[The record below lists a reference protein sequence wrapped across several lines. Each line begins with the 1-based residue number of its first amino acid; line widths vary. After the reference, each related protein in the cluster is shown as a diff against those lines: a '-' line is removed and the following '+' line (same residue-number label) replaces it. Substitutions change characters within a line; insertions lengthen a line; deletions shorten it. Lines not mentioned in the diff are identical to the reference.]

1 MARTAAAAGSTLQG
15 GLAMTANGSPDR
27 LELALG
33 SASSRDFI
41 TAACVDR
48 RTGEVHWVGGDD
60 PIENALPD
68 DVDDDPNYARVPD
81 KHELDLGN
89 RLASRC
95 ARDCAPV
102 LLDAVHDAFRRRG
115 AWSRFKDMLDAK
127 DLLQAWYE
135 YENQATVEALTDR
148 AEGEGFAVVA

>member
-1 MARTAAAAGSTLQG
+1 
-15 GLAMTANGSPDR
+15 MTANGSPDQ
-27 LELALG
+27 LELAFG

-41 TAACVDR
+41 AAACVDR
-48 RTGEVHWVGGDD
+48 RTGEVHWVGGHD

-68 DVDDDPNYARVPD
+68 DVDGDPNYPRVPD
-81 KHELDLGN
+81 KHDLDLGN
-89 RLASRC
+89 RLAFRC
-95 ARDCAPV
+95 ARDCA
-102 LLDAVHDAFRRRG
+102 LELMDAVHDAFRRCG

-135 YENQATVEALTDR
+135 YENQATVEALSDW

>member
-1 MARTAAAAGSTLQG
+1 
-15 GLAMTANGSPDR
+15 MTANGSPDQ

-33 SASSRDFI
+33 WALSRDFI
-41 TAACVDR
+41 AAACVDR

-60 PIENALPD
+60 PIENALPN
-68 DVDDDPNYARVPD
+68 DVDDDPNYPRVPD
-81 KHELDLGN
+81 KHDLDLGN
-89 RLASRC
+89 RLAFRL

-102 LLDAVHDAFRRRG
+102 LMDAVHDAFRRRD
-115 AWSRFKDMLDAK
+115 AWPRFKDMLDAK